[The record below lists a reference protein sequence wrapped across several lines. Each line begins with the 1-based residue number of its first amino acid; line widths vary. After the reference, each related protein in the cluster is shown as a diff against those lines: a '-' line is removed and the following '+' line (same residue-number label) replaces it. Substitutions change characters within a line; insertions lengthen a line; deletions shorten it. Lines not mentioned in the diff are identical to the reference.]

1 MNKRGWTIEQI
12 LELTEKLHKH
22 HEDYGQGK
30 IQDVQRVCESCN
42 LAAEIIIQLLDNDK
56 ENEELRSRVEIL
68 NMKLSD
74 AELRHGDLA
83 VINAELE
90 KENRVLKAQMEVVRM
105 FLGKER

>member
-1 MNKRGWTIEQI
+1 MI

-30 IQDVQRVCESCN
+30 TQDFQRACENCN

-90 KENRVLKAQMEVVRM
+90 KENRVLKAQMEVVWM
-105 FLGKER
+105 FLGKDGNNG